1 MPETVFIDAIYS
13 LISGFTAFFGVD
25 ASAHQRLF
33 SLLTGG
39 VASDSG
45 VNMAV
50 RFGTLVALLICCGPH
65 LRRLLRERSHSLRS
79 HRLKRQ
85 ADPIAQL
92 DLKLV
97 RTAMLPVLAGVFLYS
112 TGSRWIAGF
121 LPLALTLLLNS
132 FILFLPRV
140 INSGNKDG
148 RSVSPLDGLLLGC
161 GSVFGAFPGFS
172 RVGCMM
178 TAAAIGGLD
187 RAYAMEMSLLL
198 SIPVLAGLLVF
209 DLFALLAGQIALS
222 LVTLILY
229 LVYAAMALLGSW
241 LTIILMR
248 YLVQKIGFTGFAYY
262 SLGLALFSFIFYLV
276 I

>member
-1 MPETVFIDAIYS
+1 MRFLQALDPTGQSDQPDALVDGIEENGIAPE
-13 LISGFTAFFGVD
+13 
-25 ASAHQRLF
+25 
-33 SLLTGG
+33 
-39 VASDSG
+39 
-45 VNMAV
+45 
-50 RFGTLVALLICCGPH
+50 
-65 LRRLLRERSHSLRS
+65 
-79 HRLKRQ
+79 
-85 ADPIAQL
+85 ADGA
-92 DLKLV
+92 
-97 RTAMLPVLAGVFLYS
+97 
-112 TGSRWIAGF
+112 
-121 LPLALTLLLNS
+121 
-132 FILFLPRV
+132 
-140 INSGNKDG
+140 
-148 RSVSPLDGLLLGC
+148 DGLLLGC
-161 GSVFGAFPGFS
+161 GSVLGAFPGFS

-222 LVTLILY
+222 LVTLIFY

-248 YLVQKIGFTGFAYY
+248 YLAQKIGFTGFAYY